1 MAYTGE
7 YNGWTNY
14 ETWRV
19 NLEIFD
25 CFDLQDHPWVDA
37 GFHDGVAEYLKE
49 TAEELVAGDATGLA
63 KDYALAFMA
72 NVNWHE
78 IAKHLMHTE
87 EA

>member
-1 MAYTGE
+1 MAYTGA

-25 CFDLQDHPWVDA
+25 DFNLEDHPVDA

-49 TAEELVAGDATGLA
+49 TAEELVMETSTGLGQS
-63 KDYALAFMA
+63 YAMAFMA

-78 IAKHLMHTE
+78 IAKHLMHSQ

>member
-1 MAYTGE
+1 M
-7 YNGWTNY
+7 
-14 ETWRV
+14 
-19 NLEIFD
+19 
-25 CFDLQDHPWVDA
+25 DLADHSVDA

-63 KDYALAFMA
+63 KSYALAFMA

-78 IAKHLMHTE
+78 IAKHYMHPE